1 MKPIRPPLTARR
13 QRMRDDLQLRH
24 YSPDTVATYLRCV
37 AQVAQD
43 FRTSP
48 DRLGPEQVR
57 QYQLYLVHE
66 RHVSWSL
73 VMQTVCALRF
83 FYHVTLGQPYM
94 LAYIPQPKRPKTLP
108 PILSQAEVAI
118 LLRTPR
124 RLKTRAILTTLYA
137 AGLRVSALCQ
147 LQVTAIDSSRMVLCV
162 RQGKGQ
168 QDRCVMLSPRWLALL
183 REYWQRYK
191 PRTWLFPGPKPLQ
204 PLSRRTVYTLCRD
217 AGVKAQLR
225 TPIHPHTLRH
235 AFASHLL
242 EAGVDLRRLQLLLG
256 HQSLRPTSR
265 YLPVT
270 PQALTAIPSP
280 LDTVPLDPPQDRQPC
295 PAPTSKSP
303 MGSASMGRPIWPA
316 MAP

>member
-1 MKPIRPPLTARR
+1 MKPVRPPMTALR
-13 QRMRDDLQLRH
+13 QRMRDDLQLRN
-24 YSPDTVATYLRCV
+24 YSPQTVETYLRCV
-37 AQVAQD
+37 AQFAQY

-57 QYQLYLVHE
+57 QYQLYLVQE

-83 FYHVTLGQPYM
+83 FYHVTLGQPHM

-108 PILSQAEVAI
+108 TILSQAEVAT

-124 RLKTRAILTTLYA
+124 RLKTRAILMTLYA
-137 AGLRVSALCQ
+137 AGLRVSELCQ
-147 LQVTAIDSSRMVLCV
+147 LQVTDIDSSRMVLYI

-168 QDRCVMLSPRWLALL
+168 QDRCVMLSPRLLALL
-183 REYWQRYK
+183 RQYWQRYK
-191 PRTWLFPGPKPLQ
+191 PRTWLFPGPKPMQ

-225 TPIHPHTLRH
+225 KPIHPHTLRH

-242 EAGVDLRRLQLLLG
+242 EMGVDLRRLQLLLG
-256 HQSLRPTSR
+256 HQSLRTTSR
-265 YLPVT
+265 YLHVT

-280 LDTVPLDPPQDRQPC
+280 LDTLPLDPPQDRQP
-295 PAPTSKSP
+295 
-303 MGSASMGRPIWPA
+303 
-316 MAP
+316 

>member
-1 MKPIRPPLTARR
+1 MSALR
-13 QRMRDDLQLRH
+13 QRMREDLQLRN
-24 YSPDTVATYLRCV
+24 YSPQTIESYLRCV
-37 AQVAQD
+37 AQFAQH
-43 FRTSP
+43 FRTAP
-48 DRLGPEQVR
+48 DRLGPEHVR

-83 FYHVTLGQPYM
+83 FYNVTLDQPRM

-108 PILSQAEVAI
+108 TILSPAEVAA
-118 LLRTPR
+118 LLQAPR

-137 AGLRVSALCQ
+137 AGLRVSELCQ
-147 LQVTAIDSSRMVLCV
+147 LQVTDIDSSRMVLCI

-168 QDRCVMLSPRWLALL
+168 QDRCVMLSPRLLTLL
-183 REYWQRYK
+183 RQYWQRYK

-225 TPIHPHTLRH
+225 KPIHPHTLRH

-256 HQSLRPTSR
+256 HQSLRTTSR
-265 YLPVT
+265 YLHVT
-270 PQALTAIPSP
+270 PQALATIPSP
-280 LDTVPLDPPQDRQPC
+280 LDILPLG
-295 PAPTSKSP
+295 PAPDGQP
-303 MGSASMGRPIWPA
+303 
-316 MAP
+316 